1 MPCGGW
7 RIRSS
12 NKIRRRAP
20 EDKEALSAVQP
31 LSCRRN
37 QNDQNAID
45 LHLPAC
51 HNPRIVRRFSASI
64 LILAFA
70 ALGSGVLLHMHNA
83 AHAAEHAHVA
93 DAAGDAHEHAPIDA
107 RTCDLHG
114 KLTLP
119 MLPAG
124 FTPVLIALGLFVA
137 FLTQL
142 TPAWNSAFAH
152 VRLDC
157 RGPPVC

>member
-1 MPCGGW
+1 MQ
-7 RIRSS
+7 RL
-12 NKIRRRAP
+12 A
-20 EDKEALSAVQP
+20 AT
-31 LSCRRN
+31 
-37 QNDQNAID
+37 
-45 LHLPAC
+45 
-51 HNPRIVRRFSASI
+51 I
-64 LILAFA
+64 LALAFA
-70 ALGSGVLLHMHNA
+70 ALGSGSLLHVHNA
-83 AHAAEHAHVA
+83 AHAAEHAHA
-93 DAAGDAHEHAPIDA
+93 SGGNDAHHDHPAPLDTS
-107 RTCDLHG
+107 TCDLHG

>member
-1 MPCGGW
+1 MHL
-7 RIRSS
+7 S
-12 NKIRRRAP
+12 
-20 EDKEALSAVQP
+20 LSAQ
-31 LSCRRN
+31 S
-37 QNDQNAID
+37 
-45 LHLPAC
+45 
-51 HNPRIVRRFSASI
+51 RIVRRIGANI

-70 ALGSGVLLHMHNA
+70 ALGSGLLLHVHNA
-83 AHAAEHAHVA
+83 AHAAEHAQH
-93 DAAGDAHEHAPIDA
+93 GEHHSIPID
-107 RTCDLHG
+107 TSSCDLHG

-119 MLPAG
+119 MLSVG

-142 TPAWNSAFAH
+142 TAAWDSAFAH

>member
-1 MPCGGW
+1 MR
-7 RIRSS
+7 RIGA
-12 NKIRRRAP
+12 N
-20 EDKEALSAVQP
+20 
-31 LSCRRN
+31 
-37 QNDQNAID
+37 
-45 LHLPAC
+45 
-51 HNPRIVRRFSASI
+51 I

-70 ALGSGVLLHMHNA
+70 ALGSGLLLHVHNA
-83 AHAAEHAHVA
+83 AHAAEHAQHGEHVHH
-93 DAAGDAHEHAPIDA
+93 GDEHHSIPID
-107 RTCDLHG
+107 TSSCDLHG

-119 MLPAG
+119 MLSVG

-142 TPAWNSAFAH
+142 TAAWDSAFAH

>member
-1 MPCGGW
+1 MQRLAAG
-7 RIRSS
+7 
-12 NKIRRRAP
+12 
-20 EDKEALSAVQP
+20 
-31 LSCRRN
+31 
-37 QNDQNAID
+37 
-45 LHLPAC
+45 
-51 HNPRIVRRFSASI
+51 I
-64 LILAFA
+64 LVLAFA
-70 ALGSGVLLHMHNA
+70 ALGSGLLLHVHNA
-83 AHAAEHAHVA
+83 AHAAEHAHHA
-93 DAAGDAHEHAPIDA
+93 HHAGEAHESTPLDTG
-107 RTCDLHG
+107 TCDLHG

-119 MLPAG
+119 VLSAG